1 LIVGF
6 INEFEEPI
14 IELAL
19 VLGDEAKNLQA
30 VIDTGFNGFLS
41 VSIEYV
47 NNSDWTFI
55 GYEEYELASG
65 EIVKAK
71 TFLGDIIFD
80 NKQMTTFIL
89 ISQSKD
95 ILVGTRLLR
104 EKTLF
109 IDFVDKKVI
118 VNDKK

>member
-1 LIVGF
+1 MIVGF

>member
-1 LIVGF
+1 MIVGF

-47 NNSDWTFI
+47 NNSDWTLI
-55 GYEEYELASG
+55 GYEEYELAYG

-71 TFLGDIIFD
+71 TFLGDIIFHYCPIVLQSCHCNS
-80 NKQMTTFIL
+80 NKNI
-89 ISQSKD
+89 
-95 ILVGTRLLR
+95 
-104 EKTLF
+104 E
-109 IDFVDKKVI
+109 
-118 VNDKK
+118 